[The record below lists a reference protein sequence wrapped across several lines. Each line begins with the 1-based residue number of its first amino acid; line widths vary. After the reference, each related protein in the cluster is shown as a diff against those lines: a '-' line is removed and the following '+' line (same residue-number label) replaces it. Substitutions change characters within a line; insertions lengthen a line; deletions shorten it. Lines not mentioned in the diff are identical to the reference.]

1 MDQPCGPDRE
11 SEPPT
16 LPIKQCRSLYS
27 SGSSVSSYVDL
38 ELDSSVSSPLG
49 IHPSK
54 DQNFTDVFFTATDCH
69 ARQCPIHQRYDPSY
83 GHQERFFSDGTTPPP
98 VPKKSLT
105 RTMSL
110 PGVHLC
116 PRSTTIMQSLSQ
128 LNFDTPDKQLFLLL
142 SSVLDQGGL
151 SRSIQHCH
159 LLFLRSMTRRLE
171 DRVLL
176 IRESVEGAGPFQPK
190 DFLLFE
196 NNPPIQIA
204 GSLYYSLHTPKC
216 PARIMAAKVN
226 SDVPPI
232 SRPHLVPPH
241 VNIQQV
247 IISFPACSALHK
259 DPEPKTIPSNAS
271 QSKTETE
278 LAHGGSIEAD
288 RSGIETNNMDRPVVV
303 SLLHMGYTVTVERD
317 LPQATLEGFVDE
329 GRLLHSSEPLVY
341 ERQLSILLLQLA
353 LGLQHLLS
361 NAATCAHLRAN
372 NILLSSPSIQV
383 WLGALLEYCLHLT
396 DSASGQHT
404 HSSDDTSQRSP
415 YSPGLR
421 KLALWLQN
429 GDRGLQ
435 IAEIPG
441 FLQAALW
448 GPREEFFRSISYR
461 LPMLQNW
468 LSVKQALLLLKL
480 AERGLVQDL
489 QGLDWEYYLCLKYIS
504 FTDSEMVMRTIE
516 RLGLHN

>member
-1 MDQPCGPDRE
+1 
-11 SEPPT
+11 
-16 LPIKQCRSLYS
+16 
-27 SGSSVSSYVDL
+27 
-38 ELDSSVSSPLG
+38 
-49 IHPSK
+49 
-54 DQNFTDVFFTATDCH
+54 
-69 ARQCPIHQRYDPSY
+69 
-83 GHQERFFSDGTTPPP
+83 
-98 VPKKSLT
+98 
-105 RTMSL
+105 MSL

-116 PRSTTIMQSLSQ
+116 PRSTPTMQSLSQ
-128 LNFDTPDKQLFLLL
+128 LNFDTPDEQLFIIL
-142 SSVLDQGGL
+142 SSVFNQGGL
-151 SRSIQHCH
+151 SQGIQHCH

-361 NAATCAHLRAN
+361 NAAPCAHLRAN
-372 NILLSSPSIQV
+372 NILLVWPIREKDKTEADKAEESEEKYYGEERKYRIQELWRKWGTPRVVLAYQPSHSDPCLSQSSPSIQV

-404 HSSDDTSQRSP
+404 QSSDDTSQRSP

-421 KLALWLQN
+421 KLALCLQN
-429 GDRGLQ
+429 GDRELQ